1 MSLLE
6 LLKLIG
12 FATGAALHLYL
23 SWLFF
28 RQRGTRSNERILLWL
43 GLAIGV
49 WFSGNFIET
58 IFDSLGLHSA
68 LISQRLADSVAYA
81 ALSFLPPLTL
91 HAQMRLWQRLDPEVK
106 QPYLRFRIALCYV
119 PLFVLPYSLSFIWR
133 GAYAP
138 PIEKLA
144 PFLTLFILWIAAVL
158 WECGGINLHLA
169 RKILTSREKHF
180 FEVLAVTLFIM
191 GALFVLAYIVGARQ
205 WGVPGQY
212 LETIAKM
219 SSLVP
224 TALIAY
230 YIYRYRYLELIIRQS
245 FVYAAFA
252 LTVMVIYLYGIRR
265 LAALIEANYSV
276 RAGVIEAILI
286 LGLMFLAEPM
296 RRVTERNIQRLF
308 TREVGLYR
316 DLVVQ
321 VGADAVHYSSLS
333 QFITFAEQHI
343 AEALALN
350 EIRLITDAT
359 APHYQ
364 QIFRYAEQW
373 ELTQIEEADLLTLIG
388 ALACYA
394 LWREEKVL
402 GLMIVRDLPPAL
414 TVEKREVLSV
424 LSGHLAIAIERA
436 LLLEEKVGLERE
448 LAERERL
455 AVMGQMA
462 ATIAHEIKNPL
473 SSIKAIAQVMRED
486 EDVSRE
492 YGRDLDLITNEINRL
507 NRSVTQLLGF
517 SRPAVVA
524 ASSAPLSEVV
534 NNVLSLTRAECEA
547 RGIQVITDLQ
557 TDPELNGATVAALK
571 EVLANLVIN
580 AAQAIP
586 ASETNKQIQLA
597 SHEPLT
603 ISITDTGI
611 GIPPAL
617 QSKIFEP
624 FFTTKQR
631 GTGLGLAIV
640 ARRVREMGAKLTLV
654 SPVSDER
661 GAQFNLTFPAQDT
674 KNELPLS

>member
-23 SWLFF
+23 TWLFF
-28 RQRGTRSNERILLWL
+28 RQRGLRSNERMLLWL

-49 WFSGNFIET
+49 WFFGNFVET
-58 IFDSLGLHSA
+58 IFALLDLNSA
-68 LISQRLADSVAYA
+68 LISRRLADTIAYA
-81 ALSFLPPLTL
+81 ALSCLPPLTL
-91 HAQMRLWQRLDPEVK
+91 HAQMRLWHLLDETAKPT
-106 QPYLRFRIALCYV
+106 YLRFRIVICYV
-119 PLFVLPYSLSFIWR
+119 PLLVLPYSLSFIWR

-138 PIEKLA
+138 PVEKLA
-144 PFLTLFILWIAAVL
+144 QFLPLFILWIAAVL
-158 WECGGINLHLA
+158 WECGGINLYLA
-169 RKILTSREKHF
+169 RKITTTREKHF
-180 FEVLAVTLFIM
+180 FAALAVTLFVM

-205 WGVPGQY
+205 WGMPGQY

-230 YIYRYRYLELIIRQS
+230 YIYRYRYLELVIRQS

-265 LAALIEANYSV
+265 LAAVVEANYSV
-276 RAGVIEAILI
+276 RAGVVEAILI
-286 LGLMFLAEPM
+286 LGLMFLAEPL

-316 DLVVQ
+316 DLVAQ
-321 VGADAVHYSSLS
+321 VGTDAAHYHSLA
-333 QFITFAEQHI
+333 QFIAFAEQHI

-350 EIRLITDAT
+350 EIRLITNAKDPT
-359 APHYQ
+359 YQ
-364 QIFRYAEQW
+364 KIFRYAEQW
-373 ELTQIEEADLLTLIG
+373 ELTQIEEADFLNPIG

-394 LWREEKVL
+394 MWREEKVV
-402 GLMIVRDLPPAL
+402 GLMAVRGLAPEL
-414 TVEKREVLSV
+414 TAEKREVLSV

-436 LLLEEKVGLERE
+436 LLLEEKVTLERE

-486 EDVSRE
+486 EAVTHE
-492 YGRDLDLITNEINRL
+492 YARDLDLITNEINRL
-507 NRSVTQLLGF
+507 NRSVTQLLSF

-524 ASSAPLSEVV
+524 ASSAQLSEVV
-534 NNVLSLTRAECEA
+534 SNVLALTRAECDERSVVVTTA
-547 RGIQVITDLQ
+547 LPA
-557 TDPELNGATVAALK
+557 DPMLDGTTVAALK
-571 EVLANLVIN
+571 EILVNLVIN
-580 AAQAIP
+580 AAQAMP
-586 ASETNKQIQLA
+586 SDEAAKQIQIA
-597 SHEPLT
+597 SRDSLT
-603 ISITDTGI
+603 ITVTDTGV
-611 GIPPAL
+611 GIPPSL
-617 QSKIFEP
+617 QSKIFAP

-640 ARRVREMGAKLTLV
+640 ARRIREIGGSLNVT
-654 SPVSDER
+654 SPVNDGR
-661 GAQFNLTFPAQDT
+661 GTRF
-674 KNELPLS
+674 ELKFVSASKE

>member
-23 SWLFF
+23 SWLFL
-28 RQRGTRSNERILLWL
+28 RQRGIRTNERMLLWL

-49 WFSGNFIET
+49 WFFGNFVET
-58 IFDSLGLHSA
+58 VFDSLDIASA
-68 LISQRLADSVAYA
+68 ITLRRLADTIAYA
-81 ALSFLPPLTL
+81 SLSFLPPLTL
-91 HAQMRLWQRLDPEVK
+91 HAQMRLWQWLDDKVKPTYIRLRV
-106 QPYLRFRIALCYV
+106 ALCYV
-119 PLFVLPYSLSFIWR
+119 PLIVLPYSLSFIWR
-133 GAYAP
+133 GEYAP
-138 PIEKLA
+138 PVEKLSE
-144 PFLTLFILWIAAVL
+144 FLALFILWIAAVL
-158 WECGGINLHLA
+158 WECGGINFYLSRRIA
-169 RKILTSREKHF
+169 TSREKHF
-180 FEVLAVTLFIM
+180 FEALAVTLFVM
-191 GALFVLAYIVGARQ
+191 GVLFVLAYIVGART

-230 YIYRYRYLELIIRQS
+230 YIYRYRYLELVIRQS

-265 LAALIEANYSV
+265 LAAVIESNYSV
-276 RAGVIEAILI
+276 RAGVVEAILI

-308 TREVGLYR
+308 TREVSLYR
-316 DLVVQ
+316 DLVAQ
-321 VGADAVHYSSLS
+321 VGADAAHYNSLL
-333 QFITFAEQHI
+333 QFVTFAEQHI

-350 EIRLITDAT
+350 EIRLITDAKDPT
-359 APHYQ
+359 YQ
-364 QIFRYAEQW
+364 RIFRYAEQW
-373 ELTQIEEADLLTLIG
+373 QLTQIEEAAFLDAIG

-394 LWREEKVL
+394 LWREEKVV
-402 GLMIVRDLPPAL
+402 GLMIVRDFPPAL
-414 TVEKREVLSV
+414 TAEKREVLSV

-436 LLLEEKVGLERE
+436 LLLEEKVNLERE

-473 SSIKAIAQVMRED
+473 SSIKSIAQVMRED

-492 YGRDLDLITNEINRL
+492 YARDLDLITNEINRL
-507 NRSVTQLLGF
+507 NRSVTQLLSF

-524 ASSAPLSEVV
+524 ASSTLLSEVV
-534 NNVLSLTRAECEA
+534 SNVVALTRAECEE
-547 RGIQVITDLQ
+547 RGVQVTTDLQ
-557 TDPELNGATVAALK
+557 TDPVLDGTTVAALK
-571 EVLANLVIN
+571 EILVNLIIN
-580 AAQAIP
+580 AAQAMP
-586 ASETNKQIQLA
+586 ANESDKQIQLT
-597 SHEPLT
+597 SREPLT
-603 ISITDTGI
+603 LTVADTGV
-611 GIPPAL
+611 GIPPAM

-640 ARRVREMGAKLTLV
+640 ARRVREIGGKLTIT
-654 SPVSDER
+654 SPAIEGR
-661 GAQFNLTFPAQDT
+661 GTRFDLTLLANDT
-674 KNELPLS
+674 KN